1 TTSKQRKVV
10 STIKNIEAD
19 ARKKNIKSPGVIVVG
34 EVCTLSEKFNWY
46 ENLPL
51 HGMKILVTRPSEL
64 SSRLSSKLY
73 NKGAEVVNMP
83 SISTHKLN
91 NKDFSSII
99 DKASSYE
106 WIVFTSPT
114 GARIFFEK
122 LIEESIDI
130 RKLSGIKFAAVG
142 NATAKVIKDMGII
155 VEFVPSRFDG
165 QTLGRELKVDGKVL
179 IIRGTR
185 RSEDITIEFSRR
197 GIVYRDI
204 PVYETN
210 FESSDINYLDFDYI
224 TFTSGSTVEGFV
236 LSTKARDY
244 SMVNAICIGEQ
255 TESIAKKYNMNTY
268 TAAEATL
275 DSMVKVLEEINE
287 VRNNGFNS

>member
-1 TTSKQRKVV
+1 
-10 STIKNIEAD
+10 
-19 ARKKNIKSPGVIVVG
+19 
-34 EVCTLSEKFNWY
+34 
-46 ENLPL
+46 
-51 HGMKILVTRPSEL
+51 
-64 SSRLSSKLY
+64 
-73 NKGAEVVNMP
+73 
-83 SISTHKLN
+83 THKLN